1 AEGIAVKRPG
11 NLTRPIVERLV
22 DEILLVT
29 EAQLERAV
37 QMVLE
42 IEKTVAEGAGAAPI
56 AALLSEGGRFAGK
69 RLGLVVSGG
78 NIDSRLLAS
87 VLMRGLV
94 GEGRLVRL
102 RMEVSDQPGSLAR
115 ITRCIADLGGDILEV
130 YHQRWF
136 YDVPIKLTEIDVV
149 VETRDAAHMQALIA
163 GLNEAGIPTRA
174 LSSTAHEVPE

>member
-1 AEGIAVKRPG
+1 
-11 NLTRPIVERLV
+11 
-22 DEILLVT
+22 
-29 EAQLERAV
+29 
-37 QMVLE
+37 M
-42 IEKTVAEGAGAAPI
+42 
-56 AALLSEGGRFAGK
+56 
-69 RLGLVVSGG
+69 
-78 NIDSRLLAS
+78 LAS

-102 RMEVSDQPGSLAR
+102 RRVVSDQPGSLAR